1 MAVSQTGTGGLTNI
15 SDIAESLLI
24 FHDNIELIMPGQ
36 ASVTVAVGSQKSFV
50 LKKIMNI
57 PPPNILA
64 DQDDGKN
71 HKTCQYVNQIGY
83 RSLCS
88 LCVCVCL

>member
-1 MAVSQTGTGGLTNI
+1 
-15 SDIAESLLI
+15 
-24 FHDNIELIMPGQ
+24 MPGQ
-36 ASVTVAVGSQKSFV
+36 ASVTVAIGPQKSSAFV

-71 HKTCQYVNQIGY
+71 HEHANM
-83 RSLCS
+83 
-88 LCVCVCL
+88 